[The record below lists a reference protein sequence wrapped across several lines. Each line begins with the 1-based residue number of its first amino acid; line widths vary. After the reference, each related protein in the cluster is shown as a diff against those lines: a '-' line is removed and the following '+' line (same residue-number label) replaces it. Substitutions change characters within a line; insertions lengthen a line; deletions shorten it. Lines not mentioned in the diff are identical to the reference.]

1 MKRETILQ
9 IVCAVLAIALIIL
22 VVFGC
27 RCTKEGFENGLKK
40 NLTKSKPGMTA
51 EHDDDDESSKAKVNK
66 APSKFTDLTAAQTDL
81 FKKITQ
87 GGSISPE
94 QFTKM
99 IQEGFLTEDLVEKF
113 INKIQNGEGFETKKV
128 AEKNKLEAFETM
140 KAGFATQKLHEGFE
154 AKKAGFA
161 TQKDTMPIEGFAS
174 EKEYAS
180 I

>member
-27 RCTKEGFENGLKK
+27 RCTKEGFEDGLKK
-40 NLTKSKPGMTA
+40 PPTKSKPGKPA
-51 EHDDDDESSKAKVNK
+51 DHDEDEAFADKESEPPA
-66 APSKFTDLTAAQTDL
+66 KFTDLTAAQTDL

-113 INKIQNGEGFETKKV
+113 INKLQKGEGFEDKKH
-128 AEKNKLEAFETM
+128 AAKNKL
-140 KAGFATQKLHEGFE
+140 EGFE

-161 TQKDTMPIEGFAS
+161 TQELHEGFEAKKGMPIEGFTS